1 MYKVLVSALFFTGLV
16 VQAQIGQVT
25 VAPKRLIFEDGTR
38 RAEVAL
44 INESD
49 QQTRF
54 RIQVVEKTMN
64 ELTQLVDME
73 TIPADSAAKMI
84 RYSPRSVVLEPR
96 GKQVIRLFVR
106 IPNGLADGE
115 YRSHLQFVAEPDLDA
130 MPEPKSKDNES
141 GFSSR
146 LIPLY
151 ALSIP
156 VIVRVGETGGTVT
169 LENAKWAPLQGN
181 PTTPAV
187 VMLDAARQGNQSVY
201 GDVRIQFKNGQSGEE
216 TVLFQRKGIALY
228 TSLDRYK
235 LAFPLNPPPGFEG
248 GAGQLH
254 VHYADRDGKV
264 WIDQSIPMTASFT
277 ETETKTVDVKTY

>member
-1 MYKVLVSALFFTGLV
+1 MKKVLVSALLLFGLL

-25 VAPKRLIFEDGTR
+25 VAPKRLVFEDGTR

-54 RIQVVEKTMN
+54 RIQVVEMAMN
-64 ELTQLVDME
+64 ELTQLVDLE
-73 TIPADSAAKMI
+73 TTPEDSAAKMI

-130 MPEPKSKDNES
+130 LPEPKTKDGES

-169 LENAKWAPLQGN
+169 LKEAKWAPLQGN
-181 PTTPAV
+181 PTTPTV
-187 VMLDAARQGNQSVY
+187 VMLDAERHGNQSFY
-201 GDVRIQFKNGQSGEE
+201 GDVSIQFKNDQSGEE
-216 TVLFQRKGIALY
+216 TVFFQRKGIALY
-228 TSLDRYK
+228 TTLDQYK

-248 GAGQLH
+248 GTGQLH
-254 VHYADRDGKV
+254 VLYASREGQV
-264 WIDQSIPMTASFT
+264 WIDQRIPMTASFT
-277 ETETKTVDVKTY
+277 ETKAKTVDVKTY